1 MKARIVTGFMVLAL
15 CASLSACGGQNATS
29 SGADVSADNGNTT
42 TTLATNPDDAVAD
55 ARTQLAN
62 VNANL
67 NDANSSLM
75 TAQQDAENGE
85 GDVQ

>member
-1 MKARIVTGFMVLAL
+1 VKARIVTGFMALVL
-15 CASLSACGGQNATS
+15 CTCLSACGKESATS
-29 SGADVSADNGNTT
+29 SVPDTSVDQNTT
-42 TTLATNPDDAVAD
+42 TTLASNPDDAVAD